1 MIADMLV
8 PMGYQCFV
16 VNYRISPYTMQESA
30 TDLQRAIR
38 YIRAHAD
45 DYGISPEDIAL
56 ICFRPVE
63 S

>member
-1 MIADMLV
+1 
-8 PMGYQCFV
+8 MGYQCFV